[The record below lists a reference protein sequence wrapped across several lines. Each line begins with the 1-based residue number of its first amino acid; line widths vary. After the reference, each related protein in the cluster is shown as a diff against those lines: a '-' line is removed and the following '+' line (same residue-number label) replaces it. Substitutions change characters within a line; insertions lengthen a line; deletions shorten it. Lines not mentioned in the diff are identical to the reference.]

1 LIWFVGFLDL
11 WWPPWPLES
20 FRILLEYKS
29 TILMCVCWQNRY
41 HMCGLIGELLL
52 VFYGLS
58 ICIYYHAYYTIFF
71 SLVLLAFLMTLG
83 ILVVFVKQLNLAVCE
98 PHL

>member
-1 LIWFVGFLDL
+1 
-11 WWPPWPLES
+11 
-20 FRILLEYKS
+20 
-29 TILMCVCWQNRY
+29 
-41 HMCGLIGELLL
+41 MCGLIGELLL